1 MMSDLLYKE
10 NSRRD
15 HANQS
20 GRWQGESLY
29 LPDNEQFERCES
41 CGGLVDVEKIR
52 MHANPQHDDEG
63 NEYIA
68 YRRQCDRCVER

>member
-1 MMSDLLYKE
+1 
-10 NSRRD
+10 
-15 HANQS
+15 
-20 GRWQGESLY
+20 